1 MTTIAKGARHVTF
14 IDVFMVEPIDQQRL
28 VDLLT
33 EVADSFA
40 RTAPGFVSG
49 GLHRSLDG
57 TKVTM
62 YAQWRTME
70 DYDAMPKDPTRAALI
85 REAHAIACA
94 DPIAYEVV
102 ETFAPPAGRRR
113 ASA

>member
-14 IDVFMVEPIDQQRL
+14 IDVFMVEPINQQRL
-28 VDLLT
+28 IELLT
-33 EVADSFA
+33 QVAESFA
-40 RTAPGFVSG
+40 RTAQGFVSG

-57 TKVTM
+57 TKVTL
-62 YAQWRTME
+62 YAQWQTME
-70 DYDAMPKDPTRAALI
+70 DHDAMPKDPTRAALI
-85 REAHAIACA
+85 KEAHTIACP

-102 ETFAPPAGRRR
+102 ETFSPPAGRSR

>member
-14 IDVFMVEPIDQQRL
+14 IDVFRVEPINQQQL
-28 VDLLT
+28 IDLLT
-33 EVADSFA
+33 KVAESSAKSA
-40 RTAPGFVSG
+40 RGFVAG

-62 YAQWRTME
+62 YAQWRAME
-70 DYDAMPKDPTRAALI
+70 DHDAMGKDPTRAALI
-85 REAHAIACA
+85 KELHAIAFP

-102 ETFAPPAGRRR
+102 ETFHPPA
-113 ASA
+113 